1 MRAINASAFSV
12 SFIVASAR
20 CNSLDAALLDGEMDR
35 DSSFEEL
42 AETMDMTYGRIIMT
56 KALDCYFRLTAA
68 NFDMMPASYYQ
79 KA

>member
-1 MRAINASAFSV
+1 MRVTNITAFSYA
-12 SFIVASAR
+12 FILTSVLS
-20 CNSLDAALLDGEMDR
+20 STFDAAVMDGEMDR

-42 AETMDMTYGRIIMT
+42 AETMDMTYGRVIMT
-56 KALDCYFRLTAA
+56 KALDCQFRLVAA